1 MHNGTQ
7 NIDTFQAEKNKN
19 LHQKL
24 YHHFIL
30 YYMKYTSLSSFIV
43 LLLFVACNSGSRKV
57 EVSESDLKNALDQ
70 NDFFT
75 LSEKLTAI
83 AQDIDKGKQLYYS
96 AFVEKAFGHHA
107 ASNTAIDEL
116 LGQYSHQFPDSII
129 VELLDLKAAN
139 LLYQY
144 QYKEVTDVYNTIIT
158 KHRASL
164 DSNNVEQYQN
174 LIALTSGL
182 KDVPKQSVS
191 LQDAAR
197 IPCSRNAF
205 NHLMIPVG
213 PVNGQDEF
221 IFDTGANFSTIS
233 RSQAEKMKLKIIE
246 SKIAVGSST
255 LTEVQS
261 AVAVAD
267 SLYIGEVLFQNVVF
281 LLLPDEQLS
290 FPDINYVIHGII
302 GFPVIFQMGHL
313 TFEREGWLTIQR
325 QNKKDGKANMF
336 LDGLNPVVQ
345 VFAERDTLLFTFDTG
360 AVNSELSFKYYKTH
374 QTRLDSLG
382 TTTNARGGV
391 GGMVEVKEITL
402 PTLNYRIGAQTGVL
416 SNVPIS
422 LEEYA
427 FNKYFDGNLG
437 QDVFSKYDR
446 FVIDF
451 VNMEVSLR

>member
-1 MHNGTQ
+1 
-7 NIDTFQAEKNKN
+7 
-19 LHQKL
+19 
-24 YHHFIL
+24 
-30 YYMKYTSLSSFIV
+30 MKYSSLFYIILI
-43 LLLFVACNSGSRKV
+43 LLLVACNGGSNKREISEKELRK
-57 EVSESDLKNALDQ
+57 ALDQ
-70 NDFFT
+70 KDFFT
-75 LSEKLTAI
+75 LSEKLSAGG
-83 AQDIDKGKQLYYS
+83 QDIDKGRQLYYS

-107 ASNTAIDEL
+107 ASNAAIDEL
-116 LGQYSHQFPDSII
+116 LTQYATQFPDSVV

-144 QYKEVTDVYNTIIT
+144 HYGEVADVYNTIIT

-164 DSNNVEQYQN
+164 DSTNVEQYEN
-174 LIALTSGL
+174 LIGLTSIL
-182 KDVPKQSVS
+182 RDVPEQKIA
-191 LQDAAR
+191 LQNSAR
-197 IPCSRNAF
+197 IPCNRNAF

-213 PVNGQDEF
+213 AVNAQDEF

-233 RSQAEKMKLKIIE
+233 RSQAEKMNLKILE
-246 SKIAVGSST
+246 SKVLIGSST
-255 LTEVQS
+255 LTKVQS
-261 AVAVAD
+261 AVAIAD
-267 SLYIGEVLFQNVVF
+267 SLYVGEVLFENVVF

-290 FPDINYVIHGII
+290 FPDINYVIKGII

-313 TFEREGWLTIQR
+313 TFEKEGWLTIQK
-325 QNKKDGKANMF
+325 QDKKDGKANMF

-345 VFAERDTLLFTFDTG
+345 VFGDRDTLLFTFDTG

-374 QTRLDSLG
+374 QASLDSLG
-382 TTTNARGGV
+382 TTTNSRGGV

-402 PTLNYRIGAQTGVL
+402 PSLNYRIGSQSGVL
-416 SNVPIS
+416 TDMPIS
-422 LEEYA
+422 LEEYE

>member
-1 MHNGTQ
+1 
-7 NIDTFQAEKNKN
+7 
-19 LHQKL
+19 
-24 YHHFIL
+24 
-30 YYMKYTSLSSFIV
+30 MKYTSLSSFIL
-43 LLLFVACNSGSRKV
+43 LLLFAACSGGGNK
-57 EVSESDLKNALDQ
+57 SEISEAELQKALDQ
-70 NDFFT
+70 KDFFS
-75 LSEKLTAI
+75 LSEKLA
-83 AQDIDKGKQLYYS
+83 ASGQVIDKGRQLYYS

-107 ASNTAIDEL
+107 SSTKAIDEL
-116 LGQYSHQFPDSII
+116 LEKYATQFPDSTI

-144 QYKEVTDVYNTIIT
+144 RYKEVADVYQTITT

-164 DSNNVEQYQN
+164 DSANVEQYDN
-174 LIALTSGL
+174 LIGLTSIL
-182 KDVPKQSVS
+182 KDVPAQTMS
-191 LQDAAR
+191 LRQTAR

-213 PVNGQDEF
+213 PINAQDEF

-233 RSQAEKMKLKIIE
+233 RSQAEKMNLKILD
-246 SKIAVGSST
+246 SKILVGSST
-255 LTEVQS
+255 LTKVQS
-261 AVAVAD
+261 AVAIAD
-267 SLYIGEVLFQNVVF
+267 SLYVGEVLFENVVF

-290 FPDINYVIHGII
+290 FPDINYVIKGII

-313 TFEREGWLTIQR
+313 TFEKEGWLTIQE
-325 QNKKDGKANMF
+325 QDKKEGKENMF

-345 VFAERDTLLFTFDTG
+345 VFADNDTLLFTFDTG

-382 TTTNARGGV
+382 TTTNSRGGV

-402 PTLNYRIGAQTGVL
+402 PALNYRIGSQKGVL

-422 LEEYA
+422 LEEYE
-427 FNKYFDGNLG
+427 FNEFFDGNIG

-451 VNMEVSLR
+451 VNMEVSLQ